1 MHHEKGNDD
10 CLPEIIEYYNST
22 KGGVDLLDQKCANYC
37 CGRRTRRWPM
47 AVFYRLLD
55 IASSNS
61 FVLYSAHEKNEE
73 MSRLT
78 FVKQLA
84 RELVLPHLERRY
96 HNQRLPYEL
105 RTSIRRVLGVQAE
118 CAE

>member
-1 MHHEKGNDD
+1 
-10 CLPEIIEYYNST
+10 
-22 KGGVDLLDQKCANYC
+22 
-37 CGRRTRRWPM
+37 
-47 AVFYRLLD
+47 
-55 IASSNS
+55 
-61 FVLYSAHEKNEE
+61 

-118 CAE
+118 CAEYAPAQEDKLEKRKTCYTCMGAKLGCHELQETFDIIGNLIVAPFGDILRHLPFRKSYFTKASAGKKC